1 MSSFNKLKNLTSEN
15 FKIVLKGESGVWNKI
30 QK

>member
-15 FKIVLKGESGVWNKI
+15 FKIVLKGESGV
-30 QK
+30 